1 VASSFVEQAE
11 AAMRGETAADIELYP
26 GEPGSVLDAHGRR
39 ALLAPVYAAFMWA
52 ATVFM
57 EQQQSARIDPA
68 SLLLRLLA
76 LALSV
81 RALLLGVEVLGRL
94 RVSLQH
100 ARYQLALAEDGLLFR
115 TPQADYAVLKS
126 DVVDVRERGAWQDHA
141 RGRWNEVY
149 VVLRPSAGRT
159 HLALPPLFA
168 RSPGV
173 LAERLM
179 RWRGVVAAP
188 EEPPAREPVELPSKL
203 FDAVA
208 AGETPPGVTTIA
220 HKNAFWQRGPHA
232 TVLLGIAF
240 LIGYV
245 RLPLAARATAGP
257 LAAAVP
263 LLCLAIIP
271 LLSWFLAR
279 ARSAP
284 RKGIALLLTPAE
296 LLTRARAGVQRVRWQ
311 ELARA
316 EVASRTTWSMLRGPH
331 ETRALVLQLKDGAAR
346 AHDEAALGVPA
357 EVAAALCEGYRKAI
371 LP

>member
-1 VASSFVEQAE
+1 MASSFIEQAE
-11 AAMRGETAADIELYP
+11 AAMRGEAAPDIELYP
-26 GEPGSVLDAHGRR
+26 GEPGPVLDASGRR
-39 ALLAPVYAAFMWA
+39 ALISPLYAAFMWA
-52 ATVFM
+52 ATMFM
-57 EQQQSARIDPA
+57 EQQSTRMFDPA

-76 LALSV
+76 LALSL
-81 RALLLGVEVLGRL
+81 RALLLGIELLARV
-94 RVSLQH
+94 RVSSQH
-100 ARYQLALAEDGLLFR
+100 ARYQLALADDGLLFR
-115 TPQADYAVLKS
+115 TPHADYAVLKS

-149 VVLRPSAGRT
+149 VIVRPGAGRT
-159 HLALPPLFA
+159 HLVLPPLFA

-188 EEPPAREPVELPSKL
+188 EDPPAREAVELPSKL

-208 AGETPPGVTTIA
+208 AGETVQGVSAIPLR
-220 HKNAFWQRGPHA
+220 NAFWQRGPHA
-232 TVLLGIAF
+232 TVLLGVAF

-245 RLPLAARATAGP
+245 RLPPPARAAAAS
-257 LAAAVP
+257 LAAAIG
-263 LLCLAIIP
+263 LLCLVIVP
-271 LLSWFLAR
+271 FVSWSLAR
-279 ARSAP
+279 SRSAP

-296 LLTRARAGVQRVRWQ
+296 LLTRSRAGVQRVRWS

-316 EVASRTTWSMLRGPH
+316 EVASRTTWSILRGPY
-331 ETRALVLQLKDGAAR
+331 ETRALVLQLKDGGAR

-357 EVAAALCEGYRKAI
+357 EVAAALCEAYRKSI